1 MEGLDPLDAGA
12 ADATHSVVAA
22 CAEACDDV
30 ASAARD
36 VADETNSVAAAAKTA
51 EERKRPMAI
60 AKMQETNKRL
70 KAFSEV
76 KDRLPEEPN
85 IFSDTPDDEQA
96 DCNTC
101 EQKTGTVDRQ
111 SNPKKLRWLKWHKK
125 DWVRTRCKKK
135 WYLKPKC
142 KECYPCLRGRRKV
155 SSKPQVEFNTEREE
169 NTSLDE
175 MFWKVRADIANEGG
189 AFKGQGHV
197 EVKHTSQ
204 QRKPVRT
211 TTNSFQVHAIQF
223 ENSPGIAA

>member
-1 MEGLDPLDAGA
+1 MKGLDPLDAGA

-51 EERKRPMAI
+51 EERKRPMTI
-60 AKMQETNKRL
+60 ANIQETNKRL
-70 KAFSEV
+70 EAFSEV

-111 SNPKKLRWLKWHKK
+111 SNPKKLRGLIWHKK

-142 KECYPCLRGRRKV
+142 KECYPCLQGRRKV
-155 SSKPQVEFNTEREE
+155 SS
-169 NTSLDE
+169 
-175 MFWKVRADIANEGG
+175 
-189 AFKGQGHV
+189 
-197 EVKHTSQ
+197 
-204 QRKPVRT
+204 
-211 TTNSFQVHAIQF
+211 
-223 ENSPGIAA
+223 